1 MLNTL
6 TRYFLRFALRYL
18 VKPLNGPPMPIAVQ
32 RFWLRF
38 MALIHQPARGIS
50 RQKIKLNGVTIQDIN
65 AAQAEHLIIYAHG
78 GAFYLGD
85 VATHVGLTSRL
96 AKLCQARVWSVNYR
110 LAPEHIFPAA
120 LEDMLSAYRSALQIV
135 SADKILLA
143 GDSAGG
149 GLTLS
154 TACAIRDA
162 GLPQPAGLILISPWV
177 DLTLTDMH
185 SVADKIDP
193 LVSWKF
199 LRDGIRHYCGTQN
212 PGQPLISPLFS
223 DLHNLPPVL
232 LHCGSDEIIR
242 GDSERLNQRLQQ
254 VGTNVTFKL
263 VNGMWHVFPIH
274 AGSLQEADQAVEQM
288 QAFALRCWQT
298 QENQSGRKVS

>member
-6 TRYFLRFALRYL
+6 TRHFLRFALRYL
-18 VKPLNGPPMPIAVQ
+18 VKPLNGPPMPIVLQ

-38 MALIHQPARGIS
+38 MALIHLPARGIS
-50 RQKIKLNGVTIQDIN
+50 RQKIKMNGVNIQDIN

-110 LAPEHIFPAA
+110 LAPEHVFPAA
-120 LEDMLSAYRSALQIV
+120 LEDILSAYRSALQIV
-135 SADKILLA
+135 NADKILLA

-162 GLPQPAGLILISPWV
+162 GLPQPAGLILISP
-177 DLTLTDMH
+177 LGG
-185 SVADKIDP
+185 
-193 LVSWKF
+193 F
-199 LRDGIRHYCGTQN
+199 N
-212 PGQPLISPLFS
+212 PDRYAQ
-223 DLHNLPPVL
+223 
-232 LHCGSDEIIR
+232 R
-242 GDSERLNQRLQQ
+242 G
-254 VGTNVTFKL
+254 G
-263 VNGMWHVFPIH
+263 
-274 AGSLQEADQAVEQM
+274 
-288 QAFALRCWQT
+288 
-298 QENQSGRKVS
+298 

>member
-1 MLNTL
+1 MFNTL
-6 TRYFLRFALRYL
+6 TRHLLRFALRYL
-18 VKPLNGPPMPIAVQ
+18 VKPLNGPPMPVAAQ
-32 RFWLRF
+32 RFWLRL
-38 MALIHQPARGIS
+38 MAMIHLPTRGIS
-50 RQKIKLNGVTIQDIN
+50 RRKIQVNGVSVQDLN
-65 AAQAEHLIIYAHG
+65 ASQSGHLIIYAHG

-110 LAPEHIFPAA
+110 LAPQHPFPAA
-120 LEDMLSAYRSALQIV
+120 LDDLLSVYRSALEQV
-135 SADKILLA
+135 SADNIILA

-199 LRDGIRHYCGTQN
+199 LRAGIRHYCGNEN
-212 PGQPLISPLFS
+212 PGHPRISPLFS
-223 DLHNLPPVL
+223 DLQHLPAVL
-232 LHCGSDEIIR
+232 MHCGTDEIIR
-242 GDSERLNQRLQQ
+242 GDSERLNQRLIQAG
-254 VGTNVTFKL
+254 VAVDFKL
-263 VNGMWHVFPIH
+263 VADMWHVFPIH
-274 AGSLQEADQAVEQM
+274 AGSLHEADNAVAQM
-288 QAFALRCWQT
+288 CAFTRQCWQHSP
-298 QENQSGRKVS
+298 QGADRKAG